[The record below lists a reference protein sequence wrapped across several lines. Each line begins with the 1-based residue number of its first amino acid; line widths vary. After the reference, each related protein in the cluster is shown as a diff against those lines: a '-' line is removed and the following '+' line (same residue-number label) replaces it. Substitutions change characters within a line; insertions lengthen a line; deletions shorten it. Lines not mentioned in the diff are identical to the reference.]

1 MQCLYNVWNA
11 SNWASVI
18 ISLEAYVS
26 SVQGGSLCKHHKR
39 LEKNRSLDPLEFQV
53 CIIFKRSFLA
63 SCFCFK
69 WQFIVNILNLRMK
82 SWRHRNVVGCYRY
95 FFMFFFFNFYLLM
108 TESQIELVNI
118 NDVVNFS
125 LHSAWQANIKLK
137 RRKFVF

>member
-1 MQCLYNVWNA
+1 M
-11 SNWASVI
+11 I

-26 SVQGGSLCKHHKR
+26 SVQGGSLCKHHKM

-82 SWRHRNVVGCYRY
+82 SWRHRKRLRMLSL
-95 FFMFFFFNFYLLM
+95 FFYVFFFLFNFYLLM
-108 TESQIELVNI
+108 TESRIELVNI

-137 RRKFVF
+137 RRKFVFLPSDNQYFPC